1 MSFKNEIIEYLEGPR
16 DRIEG
21 AILYQKYGTNL
32 RLKRLFISDESQ
44 VGREMMLDE
53 LRKLAGLSDA
63 DFATM
68 PRRAKK
74 SKREKKIQPE
84 PEIAKIPET
93 TYKEAPEPVKKMIRF
108 RDKYS
113 FLKSPDCPD
122 VLKILVADMFT
133 AHAEYV
139 AAHARLQELGDAAS
153 EASMIDCEKVISN
166 YLQNREILEEL
177 EYYRENGTI
186 LGKASKCREQTRED
200 VEDLTLLSDIDLVKR
215 YNSACVQV
223 SKHKSKMDA
232 GNEKS
237 KTAFDRWTAQ
247 QQLLSDEIA
256 RRKNAE

>member
-1 MSFKNEIIEYLEGPR
+1 MSYKDEIIEYLSGPR

-32 RLKRLFISDESQ
+32 RLKQLFISDESQ
-44 VGREMMLDE
+44 VGREMMFDE

-63 DFATM
+63 DFAKM

-74 SKREKKIQPE
+74 SNRTKSIQLRQDAANVPD
-84 PEIAKIPET
+84 T
-93 TYKEAPEPVKKMIRF
+93 TYKEAPEPVKKMIKF

-113 FLKSPDCPD
+113 FLNSPDCPD

-139 AAHARLQELGDAAS
+139 AAHARLQELGDSAS
-153 EASMIDCEKVISN
+153 ESAMDDCEKVISN
-166 YLQNREILEEL
+166 YLENREILDEL
-177 EYYRENGTI
+177 EYYREHGTI
-186 LGKASKCREQTRED
+186 LGKARKQQAQDE
-200 VEDLTLLSDIDLVKR
+200 VEDLTLLSDIDLMKR

-223 SKHKSKMDA
+223 TKHKSKMDA

-237 KTAFDRWTAQ
+237 RSAFERWSTQ
-247 QQLLSDEIA
+247 KQILSFEIA
-256 RRKNAE
+256 RRKKNAE